1 MPFEVVNVSPVR
13 ARPVIV
19 GAVDIAGGVGTP
31 AIDHFAAKYDSRF
44 TRSLLL
50 NSLVTIISF
59 ISPVN
64 WVTRS
69 ARVAI

>member
-1 MPFEVVNVSPVR
+1 MPFEVVNVWPVC
-13 ARPVIV
+13 ATPVIV
-19 GAVDIAGGVGTP
+19 GAVEIAGGVGTP
-31 AIDHFAAKYDSRF
+31 DSDHFAAKYDSRL
-44 TRSLLL
+44 TRSPLL